1 MNQDQLIRA
10 CLEND
15 AKAQRQLFEHYA
27 GKMMSLCL
35 RYAKNRQEAEDF
47 LQEGF
52 IRLFKYLDKYQHKG
66 SFDGWVRRIFVNT
79 AIKHYHKQVK
89 HNQVSEISI
98 AYEKSYEASAISMLS
113 ENELLQL
120 IEQLPDGYRL
130 VFNLYAIEGFSHKE
144 IGVMLDIGESTSRS
158 QLVKARKW
166 LQSKILIKQKVAI

>member
-1 MNQDQLIRA
+1 MNSDQLIQA

-15 AKAQRQLFEHYA
+15 AKAQRQLFELYA
-27 GKMMSLCL
+27 GKMMSLCM
-35 RYAKNRQEAEDF
+35 RYAKSRQEAEDF

-52 IRLFKYLDKYQHKG
+52 IRLFKYLDKYEHKG

-79 AIKHYHKQVK
+79 AIKHYHTQVK
-89 HNQVSEISI
+89 HNQVREISI

-113 ENELLQL
+113 ENELLQV

-144 IGVMLDIGESTSRS
+144 IGVMLNIGESTSRS